1 MQYFERQNDSLIF
14 RLNGETVMVSPWG
27 EDSLRTRAA
36 LFNELSDNSP
46 ALLSPAK
53 SEPVIELGERQAVI
67 TNGKIHAVLSLQDW
81 GDELQISYYNQ
92 KGELLLQEIPN
103 GGALFLKARRFQSL
117 PGDSFF
123 LTASFVSN
131 PSEKIYGMGQYQ
143 QETLNLKGCNLE
155 LAHRNSQA
163 SIPFYVSSLGYGFLW
178 NNAAVGDV
186 HFGTNTTQW
195 TARSCKQLDYWI
207 TAGDTPAEIE
217 EAYANATG
225 KSPMMP
231 EYGLGFWQCKL
242 RYYNQ
247 EQVLS
252 IAREYKKRN
261 IPLDVIVI
269 DFYHWPYCGDWRF
282 DEEFFPDPAA
292 MIKELQELGVE
303 TMVSIWPA
311 VDFRSENYEEMK
323 QQNMLVKSNSGVD
336 VQMIFH
342 GNNAFMDATNPKT
355 RRYVWEKCKQ
365 NYADLGI
372 RTFWLDVAEPEY
384 IHFEPLAF
392 TPNKIK
398 VTNWHDFIGLE
409 GYTLRWA
416 VECDGKTVQNGE
428 MDFPKI
434 TPRNSAN
441 IELPLKALPADGK
454 EYFLTLRAFTKH
466 EAPLVPKG
474 HEVAIEQWE
483 LPSVPSAKTVQPVEG
498 TLTVNR
504 NNEALTVKGN
514 NFQVAFSTRNGEMTE
529 LNYNGKNLI
538 KEGLQP
544 NFWRPLTDNDIPN
557 RHLIRCGTWKNAGRD
572 AKLQHIE
579 VAEAGQTATVTA
591 TYRMEWRPL
600 SFGFSV
606 R

>member
-282 DEEFFPDPAA
+282 DDGA
-292 MIKELQELGVE
+292 IRLRHQTTHTCQLLDLLVGTTGTGVRHHE
-303 TMVSIWPA
+303 DVVVFIQTG
-311 VDFRSENYEEMK
+311 
-323 QQNMLVKSNSGVD
+323 QQ
-336 VQMIFH
+336 
-342 GNNAFMDATNPKT
+342 
-355 RRYVWEKCKQ
+355 YVGQ
-365 NYADLGI
+365 L
-372 RTFWLDVAEPEY
+372 
-384 IHFEPLAF
+384 
-392 TPNKIK
+392 
-398 VTNWHDFIGLE
+398 FIGLVPGLYDCTITLFLSDQTTAE
-409 GYTLRWA
+409 VLCDAVYSCLRVFQKLRLGCRHGHIRDGYGHGCSGRILVTDSLDIIQCNSSLGSA
-416 VECDGKTVQNGE
+416 MHVDDLLQN
-428 MDFPKI
+428 
-434 TPRNSAN
+434 
-441 IELPLKALPADGK
+441 LL
-454 EYFLTLRAFTKH
+454 
-466 EAPLVPKG
+466 
-474 HEVAIEQWE
+474 
-483 LPSVPSAKTVQPVEG
+483 
-498 TLTVNR
+498 
-504 NNEALTVKGN
+504 
-514 NFQVAFSTRNGEMTE
+514 
-529 LNYNGKNLI
+529 
-538 KEGLQP
+538 
-544 NFWRPLTDNDIPN
+544 
-557 RHLIRCGTWKNAGRD
+557 
-572 AKLQHIE
+572 
-579 VAEAGQTATVTA
+579 
-591 TYRMEWRPL
+591 
-600 SFGFSV
+600 
-606 R
+606 